1 MIGAGCGGIVGLAVG
16 AFCALVVLTAVGEY
30 GPKEGF
36 LIAAAPGA
44 FGAFIGG
51 WIGSMV
57 DEWRKKPNEPA
68 RRTDEIATETKTQD
82 QEPPSQTNNTGHG

>member
-1 MIGAGCGGIVGLAVG
+1 
-16 AFCALVVLTAVGEY
+16 
-30 GPKEGF
+30 
-36 LIAAAPGA
+36 
-44 FGAFIGG
+44 
-51 WIGSMV
+51 MV